1 MRRIVPPCG
10 ETATCRILMSMPT
23 VHVTEDNFGETVV
36 KGIVLLDFWA
46 AWCGPCR
53 AFAPVFEAA
62 SERHPDVTFGKIDTE
77 AEQGL
82 AGAFQIRSIPT
93 LMVFRDGVLLG
104 SQPGSLPAEALD
116 DIITQVRTLDM
127 DAVKK
132 EIEEAEAKLAA
143 ENDKP
148 RIITP

>member
-1 MRRIVPPCG
+1 
-10 ETATCRILMSMPT
+10 MST
-23 VHVTEDNFGETVV
+23 VQVTESNFSETVD

-62 SERHPDVTFGKIDTE
+62 SERHTDVVFGKIDTE
-77 AEQGL
+77 AEQAL

-93 LMVFRDGVLLG
+93 LMVFRDGIMLG

-116 DIITQVRTLDM
+116 DIIRQVRTLDM
-127 DAVKK
+127 EAVRR
-132 EIEEAEAKLAA
+132 EIAEYEKTAGTSA
-143 ENDKP
+143 D
-148 RIITP
+148 TTTG

>member
-1 MRRIVPPCG
+1 
-10 ETATCRILMSMPT
+10 MST
-23 VHVTEDNFGETVV
+23 VDVTEDNFGETVT

-62 SERHPDVTFGKIDTE
+62 SDKHPDVIFGKIDTE
-77 AEQGL
+77 TEQGL

-93 LMVFRDGVLLG
+93 LMVFRDGIMLG
-104 SQPGSLPAEALD
+104 SQPGSLPAEALE
-116 DIITQVRTLDM
+116 DIINQVKTLDM
-127 DAVKK
+127 DAVRQ
-132 EIEEAEAKLAA
+132 EIADAEAKLA
-143 ENDKP
+143 EKS